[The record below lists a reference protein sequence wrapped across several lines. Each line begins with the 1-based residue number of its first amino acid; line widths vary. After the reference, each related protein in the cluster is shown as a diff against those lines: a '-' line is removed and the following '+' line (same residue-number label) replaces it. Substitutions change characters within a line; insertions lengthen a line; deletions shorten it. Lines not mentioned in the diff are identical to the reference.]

1 MSGLSWGGIV
11 RLGLVQTALG
21 AIVVLTTSTINRVMA
36 VELALPA
43 TLPGLLV
50 GLHYAVQMMR
60 PRMGWG
66 SDVGGRRTPWII
78 GGILVLALGGVGA
91 AAGTALMLTHMAA
104 GLALATLAFVLVGL
118 GVAAAGTSLLALLA
132 SEVAPA
138 RRPAAATIVW
148 VMMIFGF
155 AVTAGVAGALLD
167 PFSGPRLVAV
177 SAGVSLVALLLAIAA
192 VWRIERPRQPAPTR
206 SEPGKPFMA
215 ALREVWAEPE
225 ARRFS
230 VFVFVSMLAYSGGD
244 LILEPFAGHVF
255 HRSVGESTSL
265 AGLQNV
271 GTLVGMIVVAVCGSA
286 IGGRVLGD
294 LRRWT
299 VGGCVAS
306 AVVLSALAAA
316 PRFGAA
322 WPLEASYVALGLA
335 NGAFAA
341 AAIASMMQLAGRGR
355 GSREGTR
362 MGLWGAAQAIAFGL
376 GGVLA
381 TGLCDV
387 ARWALASDAGGYGAV
402 FALGAALFL
411 ASAMLAARI
420 AVRPAT
426 PAHALAAGAD

>member
-1 MSGLSWGGIV
+1 
-11 RLGLVQTALG
+11 
-21 AIVVLTTSTINRVMA
+21 
-36 VELALPA
+36 
-43 TLPGLLV
+43 
-50 GLHYAVQMMR
+50 
-60 PRMGWG
+60 
-66 SDVGGRRTPWII
+66 
-78 GGILVLALGGVGA
+78 
-91 AAGTALMLTHMAA
+91 
-104 GLALATLAFVLVGL
+104 
-118 GVAAAGTSLLALLA
+118 
-132 SEVAPA
+132 
-138 RRPAAATIVW
+138 
-148 VMMIFGF
+148 
-155 AVTAGVAGALLD
+155 
-167 PFSGPRLVAV
+167 
-177 SAGVSLVALLLAIAA
+177 
-192 VWRIERPRQPAPTR
+192 
-206 SEPGKPFMA
+206 
-215 ALREVWAEPE
+215 
-225 ARRFS
+225 
-230 VFVFVSMLAYSGGD
+230 
-244 LILEPFAGHVF
+244 
-255 HRSVGESTSL
+255 
-265 AGLQNV
+265 
-271 GTLVGMIVVAVCGSA
+271 MIVVAVCGSA

-381 TGLCDV
+381 TGLCDA
-387 ARWALASDAGGYGAV
+387 ARWALASDAAGYGAV